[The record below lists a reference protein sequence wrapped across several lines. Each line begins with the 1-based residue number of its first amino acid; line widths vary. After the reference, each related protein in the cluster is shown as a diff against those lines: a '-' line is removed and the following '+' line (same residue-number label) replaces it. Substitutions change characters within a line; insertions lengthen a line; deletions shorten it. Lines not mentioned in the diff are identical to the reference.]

1 MKNKISNREENEK
14 LTASEDGIGG
24 VFDRDRHP
32 ELVGSA
38 NEPADFELDV
48 HQAARPVLR
57 ALLRVR
63 RVDLLL
69 PVRAADRRS
78 GDHNRRSTA

>member
-1 MKNKISNREENEK
+1 
-14 LTASEDGIGG
+14 
-24 VFDRDRHP
+24 
-32 ELVGSA
+32 
-38 NEPADFELDV
+38 
-48 HQAARPVLR
+48 
-57 ALLRVR
+57 LLRVR